1 MVIGWIIGG
10 VIVVGGIALL
20 AMYRIVPPSQAH
32 FVTSPGK
39 TFVCSADSKV
49 SKKRWYFSIPL
60 LRDIRKMDLTIK
72 ELVVEQETYE
82 KNQARYRVKSSI
94 KYRIGD
100 VLTAANT
107 FNNDTELKE
116 QLLEVVNASVRA
128 VTVKYDVQEARSKK
142 KLMGEEIL
150 TEITDDLAKWGLEL
164 VNFQL
169 IDFQDTPDSKIIS
182 DISRRREVEIQSRTR
197 EENAEKIKVARMKE
211 AEATEKASER
221 EIAKDK
227 VIGEREQNKAQAI
240 AEQEKIAQEKKYEV
254 IRVQQI
260 KQAEID
266 KDKAIVMAEQEK
278 ATELI
283 MKEKKKLEGEGDR
296 LKQEEQAKGLAAPI
310 REKGLAE
317 AEAKE
322 ALQAALNKFKDE
334 AIRALVAERI
344 VEMQETVGVA
354 GAKALETAEVKV
366 FSGDGAKSGF
376 DLGKMISAIQTSN
389 EGSADA
395 VMNYLA
401 RPNDLGLSALDLE
414 KFKKSTL
421 KTGNISKSTSPMSK
435 PDDEDDAKKRKDNG
449 KNKR

>member
-1 MVIGWIIGG
+1 MVVEWIIGA
-10 VIVVGGIALL
+10 VVVLSLIFIIG
-20 AMYRIVPPSQAH
+20 MYRIVPPSQAH
-32 FVTSPGK
+32 FITSPGK

-49 SKKRWYFSIPL
+49 SKKRWYFAIPIF
-60 LRDIRKMDLTIK
+60 RDIRKMDLTIK

-82 KNQARYRVKSSI
+82 KNQARYKVKSSI
-94 KYRIGD
+94 KYRIKE

-107 FNNDTELKE
+107 FTTDTELKE
-116 QLLEVVNASVRA
+116 QLLEVVRASVRA
-128 VTVKYDVQEARSKK
+128 ITVKYDVVVARANKK
-142 KLMGEEIL
+142 QMSDEIR
-150 TEITDDLAKWGLEL
+150 TEITDDLGKWGLEL

-169 IDFQDTPDSKIIS
+169 IDFQDTEDSKIIS

-197 EENAEKIKVARMKE
+197 EENAEKIKVARIKE
-211 AEATEKASER
+211 AEATEKATER

-240 AEQEKIAQEKKYEV
+240 AEQEKIAQEKAFEV

-266 KDKAIVMAEQEK
+266 KDKAIVLAEQDK
-278 ATELI
+278 ATEFI
-283 MKEKKKLEGEGDR
+283 QKEKKKLEGEGDR
-296 LKQEEQAKGLAAPI
+296 LKQEEQAKGIAAPI

-334 AIRALVAERI
+334 AIRALVAEK
-344 VEMQETVGVA
+344 VVDMQKEVGIA
-354 GAKALETAEVKV
+354 GARALEKADVKV
-366 FSGDGAKSGF
+366 FAGDGAKDGF

-389 EGSADA
+389 EGSAEA

-401 RPNDLGLSALDLE
+401 RPNDLGLSALDLD
-414 KFKKSTL
+414 KFKKPKG
-421 KTGNISKSTSPMSK
+421 KTGNVTSEPK
-435 PDDEDDAKKRKDNG
+435 PPRDTRDTRDTRNKRKDRW
-449 KNKR
+449 KI

>member
-1 MVIGWIIGG
+1 
-10 VIVVGGIALL
+10 
-20 AMYRIVPPSQAH
+20 
-32 FVTSPGK
+32 
-39 TFVCSADSKV
+39 
-49 SKKRWYFSIPL
+49 
-60 LRDIRKMDLTIK
+60 
-72 ELVVEQETYE
+72 
-82 KNQARYRVKSSI
+82 
-94 KYRIGD
+94 
-100 VLTAANT
+100 LTAANT

-128 VTVKYDVQEARSKK
+128 VTVKYDVQEARAKK

-211 AEATEKASER
+211 AEATEKATER
-221 EIAKDK
+221 EIEKDK
-227 VIGEREQNKAQAI
+227 VIAEREQNKLQAI

-254 IRVQQI
+254 VRVQQI
-260 KQAEID
+260 RQAEID
-266 KDKAIVMAEQEK
+266 KDKAIVEAEQSK

-283 MKEKKKLEGEGDR
+283 NKEKKRLEGEGDR

-317 AEAKE
+317 AQAKE
-322 ALQAALNKFKDE
+322 ALQAALNKFGDE
-334 AIRALVAERI
+334 AIRALVAEKI
-344 VEMQETVGVA
+344 VDMQKEVGIA
-354 GAKALETAEVKV
+354 GAKALEQADVRV
-366 FSGDGAKSGF
+366 FSGDGGKSGF

-389 EGSADA
+389 EGSAEA

-414 KFKKSTL
+414 KFKKTTPKIGNVTKSVPSTV
-421 KTGNISKSTSPMSK
+421 K
-435 PDDEDDAKKRKDNG
+435 DDIKEKRKDDE
-449 KNKR
+449 KNRR